1 MWKTLSPI
9 YRDNAAEQLLVAIG
23 VTLVLYL
30 VLTAVRGL
38 LARRLQAWA
47 DRTSR
52 TWDDIFAKLVR
63 ATHGVSIFAI
73 SLLIGLRSLD
83 MPDNAG
89 TFVERAMVLVLLLQV
104 GRWGSAAV
112 AAWLDHRLSHSDG
125 SRDGKTVMNLGIVA
139 FGLRLLLWVVVLL
152 MILDNLGVNI
162 TALVASLGIGG
173 VAVALAVQNILG
185 DLFASLSIALDKP
198 FVVGDFIIVDDMM
211 GTVKHIGMK
220 TTRIQSLFGE
230 ELIFSNA
237 DLLKSR
243 IRNYKAM
250 QQRRVVFNFSVAF
263 STPVDKLRRITEIVR
278 DAIAHHGERVKI
290 DRVHFQAIGSGGLA
304 YEVVYYVMSGDY
316 NQYMDVQQDI
326 NFSII
331 ERFAAEHIEFAFPT
345 QTLHIASVATP
356 DEVDDGYERGA
367 GRAELSAGKKPN

>member
-1 MWKTLSPI
+1 MWKTLSAI
-9 YRDNAAEQLLVAIG
+9 YHDNAAEQLLVALG

-30 VLTAVRGL
+30 VLTGVRGI
-38 LARRLQAWA
+38 LAGRLQAWA

-52 TWDDIFAKLVR
+52 RWDDIFATLVR

-89 TFVERAMVLVLLLQV
+89 TLVERAMVLVLLLQV

-112 AAWLDHRLSHSDG
+112 AAWLDHRLTHGEASQ
-125 SRDGKTVMNLGIVA
+125 DGKTVMNLGIVA
-139 FGLRLLLWVVVLL
+139 FGLRLLLWVVLVL

-263 STPVDKLRRITEIVR
+263 STPVDKLRRITEAVR
-278 DAIAHHGERVKI
+278 EAINQHGDRVRV

-304 YEVVYYVMSGDY
+304 FEVVYYVMSGDY
-316 NQYMDVQQDI
+316 NQYMDIQQDI

-345 QTLHIASVATP
+345 QTLHIASVASSD
-356 DEVDDGYERGA
+356 DEEGYGVRGP
-367 GRAELSAGKKPN
+367 GRTELPRGRKPN